1 MKKLGLIFTLFYWIQ
16 IAQAQ
21 MLMTPMD
28 DYPRISSFEEL
39 QYPFE
44 TKKVQLSNDITVAY
58 ADEGKGSETII
69 FIHGLG
75 SYLPAWK
82 KNVEVLRQYYRCI
95 AIDLPGYGKSSK
107 GDYDGSMEF
116 FSDVVIQFAD
126 KLGLKQIVLAGHS
139 MGGQISI
146 VTALR
151 YPQRVKALIL
161 AAPAGFETF
170 NEGQKQWFREVVT
183 ARSTALTPAQT
194 VQSNFGF
201 NFYKFPKD
209 ADFMI
214 RDRLAMRFAS
224 DFDGYCYIIPKSV
237 QGMVNQPVFDLLDK
251 LTQPTLIVF
260 GESDNLIPNRFLNP
274 GRTRDVALAGYSKIP
289 KATLV
294 MVPKCGHFVQWEGA
308 DTFNSAVKKFIDSG
322 FVTEKK

>member
-1 MKKLGLIFTLFYWIQ
+1 MPFALFCWLSMVN
-16 IAQAQ
+16 AQ
-21 MLMTPMD
+21 MLMTPID
-28 DYPRISSFEEL
+28 EYARISSFDEL
-39 QYPFE
+39 EYPFE
-44 TKKVQLSNDITVAY
+44 TKKVALSKDITIAY
-58 ADEGKGSETII
+58 AEEGNGNETII

-107 GDYDGSMEF
+107 GEYEGSMEF

-126 KLGLKQIVLAGHS
+126 KVGISQCVLAGHS

-146 VTALR
+146 ATALR

-170 NEGQKQWFREVVT
+170 TEGQKQWFREVVT
-183 ARSTALTPAQT
+183 ARGTALTPAQT
-194 VQSNFGF
+194 VQTNFGY

-214 RDRLAMRFAS
+214 RDRLAMRYAA

-237 QGMVNQPVFDLLDK
+237 QGMVNQPVYDLLGK
-251 LTQPTLIVF
+251 LSQPTLIVF
-260 GESDNLIPNRFLNP
+260 GENDNLIPNRFLNP
-274 GRTRDVALAGYSKIP
+274 GRTKDVAMAGFDRIP
-289 KATLV
+289 RATLV

-308 DTFNSAVKKFIDSG
+308 ETFNTAARKFIDSG
-322 FVTEKK
+322 FATDKK